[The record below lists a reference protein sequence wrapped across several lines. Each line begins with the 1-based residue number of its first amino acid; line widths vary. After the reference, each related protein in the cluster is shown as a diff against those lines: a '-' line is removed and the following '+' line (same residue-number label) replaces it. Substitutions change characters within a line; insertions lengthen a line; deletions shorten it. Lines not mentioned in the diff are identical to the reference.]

1 MLYVRE
7 HTVLMYISV
16 TSARTMPFK
25 TSITWNTKS
34 SSGNKL
40 PLINTCCSLLMIKT
54 MSCTVVV
61 TIINMLSTLMFMQN
75 STEKIAP
82 SLSQRL
88 ITLRG
93 VQG

>member
-1 MLYVRE
+1 
-7 HTVLMYISV
+7 
-16 TSARTMPFK
+16 
-25 TSITWNTKS
+25 
-34 SSGNKL
+34 
-40 PLINTCCSLLMIKT
+40 LLMIKT